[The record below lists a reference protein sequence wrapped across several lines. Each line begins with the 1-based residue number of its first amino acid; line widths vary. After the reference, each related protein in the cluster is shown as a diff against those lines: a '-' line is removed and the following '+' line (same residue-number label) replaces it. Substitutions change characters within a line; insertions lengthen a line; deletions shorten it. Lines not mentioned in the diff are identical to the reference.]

1 MGGALE
7 GMLMGGT
14 GAERLV
20 GGALAWMLMGGAG
33 ELIVD
38 YMYVWVE
45 PELENLWVEHLWQE
59 DLIRWN

>member
-20 GGALAWMLMGGAG
+20 GGALTWMLMGGVGDKSLVGGGGAG
-33 ELIVD
+33 AE
-38 YMYVWVE
+38 
-45 PELENLWVEHLWQE
+45 
-59 DLIRWN
+59 